1 MTISPVII
9 QHRPIFDD
17 NFFFEFCQAAEGL
30 QVERDKNGNIYIME
44 PTGFETSSFNQEV
57 GTDVTIWNRQERKGV
72 VGDSNTGYTLPDT
85 AVRAP
90 DVSWVSFEQLERFSA
105 EQRKKFLPTCP
116 EFVIEIRSENDTLK
130 PLLEKMQAYIDN
142 GCHLAWMIDRIDEK
156 IYIYRKNGTIE
167 IIETLQTIL
176 SGEDVLKGFELDLR
190 KYV

>member
-9 QHRPIFDD
+9 HHRPIFDD
-17 NFFFEFCQAAEGL
+17 HFFFEFCQAAEGL

-44 PTGFETSSFNQEV
+44 PTGFETGSFNQEV
-57 GTDVTIWNRQERKGV
+57 GADVTIWNRKERNGV
-72 VGDSNTGYTLPDT
+72 VGDSNTGYSLPDT

-90 DVSWVSFEQLERFSA
+90 DVSWISFEQLKKFSA
-105 EQRKKFLPTCP
+105 EERKKFLPACP
-116 EFVIEIRSENDTLK
+116 EFVIEIRSENDNLK
-130 PLLEKMQAYIDN
+130 LLLEKMDEYMKN

-156 IYIYRKNGTIE
+156 IYIYRKKESIE

>member
-1 MTISPVII
+1 MTTSPLVI

-17 NFFFEFCQAAEGL
+17 NFFFEFCQAAENL

-44 PTGFETSSFNQEV
+44 PTGFETGNFNSELV
-57 GTDVTIWNRQERKGV
+57 TDVTVWNRQERNGL
-72 VGDSNTGYTLPDT
+72 VGESNTGYTLPDT

-90 DVSWVSFEQLERFSA
+90 DVSWISFEQLKNFSA
-105 EQRKKFLPTCP
+105 EQRKKFLPACP
-116 EFVIEIRSENDTLK
+116 EFVIEIRSESDALK
-130 PLLEKMQAYIDN
+130 PLLEKMQDYISN

-156 IYIYRKNGTIE
+156 IYIYRRNGTIE
-167 IIETLQTIL
+167 VIETLQTVL

>member
-1 MTISPVII
+1 MTISPVVI

-17 NFFFEFCQAAEGL
+17 NFFFEFCQAAENL

-44 PTGFETSSFNQEV
+44 PTGFETGSFNQEV
-57 GTDVTIWNRQERKGV
+57 GTDVTIWNRQERNGV

-90 DVSWVSFEQLERFSA
+90 DVSWISFDQLKNFSA
-105 EQRKKFLPTCP
+105 EQRKKFLPACP
-116 EFVIEIRSENDTLK
+116 EFVIEIRSENDALK
-130 PLLEKMQAYIDN
+130 PLLEKMQGYIDN
-142 GCHLAWMIDRIDEK
+142 GCHLAWMIDRIGEK
-156 IYIYRKNGTIE
+156 VYIYRKNGIIE
-167 IIETLQTIL
+167 IIETLQTVL